1 MADKLSFSSVRV
13 GDGLPTVVRPITQEI
28 IWKNAVG
35 SLDYNPVHIDP
46 EWVKT
51 AQPFGIPVTVC
62 HGMMTLSYM
71 TTVVSDWCYSVM
83 GRIRMIEGKL
93 VKPVPAGG
101 ILTCTGVVTEKHVI
115 SPGSN
120 YLIIELSA
128 TNQDGTTVAVGKVEV
143 VLPGG

>member
-1 MADKLSFSSVRV
+1 MADKLSFNSVEV
-13 GDGLPTVVRPITQEI
+13 GDRLPTVVRPITQEV

-71 TTVVSDWCYSVM
+71 ATVVSDWCYSVM

-93 VKPVPAGG
+93 VKPVPAGW
-101 ILTCTGVVTEKHVI
+101 TTSCTGIVTEKHLI

-120 YLIIELSA
+120 YVVVELTA
-128 TNQDGTTVAVGKVEV
+128 TNQDGETVAVAEAEV
-143 VLPGG
+143 VLPDN

>member
-1 MADKLSFSSVRV
+1 MVQKVTFNSVQVGDKLPMVAR
-13 GDGLPTVVRPITQEI
+13 LITQEI

-71 TTVVSDWCYSVM
+71 ATVVSDWCYSAM
-83 GRIRMIEGKL
+83 GRIKAIQGNL
-93 VKPVPAGG
+93 VKPVPAGWTT
-101 ILTCTGVVTEKHVI
+101 ICTGIVTEKHLI

-120 YLIIELSA
+120 YVVVELTA
-128 TNQDGTTVAVGKVEV
+128 ANQNGETVAVAEAEV
-143 VLPGG
+143 VLLDT

>member
-1 MADKLSFSSVRV
+1 MADKLSFNSVEV
-13 GDGLPTVVRPITQEI
+13 GDRLPTVVRPITQEI

-46 EWVKT
+46 EWVET
-51 AQPFGIPVTVC
+51 EQPFVIQVTVC

-71 TTVVSDWCYSVM
+71 ATVISDWCCSVM

-93 VKPVPAGG
+93 VKPVPAGW
-101 ILTCTGVVTEKHVI
+101 TTSCTGTVTEKHLI

-120 YLIIELSA
+120 YVVVELTA
-128 TNQDGTTVAVGKVEV
+128 TNQDGETVAVAEAEV
-143 VLPGG
+143 VLPDE